1 MAVFDIGCSPVK
13 AFLVRA
19 VRDNGEEPLDF
30 ETSDVQT
37 LTTFLEFHQ

>member
-1 MAVFDIGCSPVK
+1 MAVFDVGCSPLK
-13 AFLVRA
+13 AFLVR
-19 VRDNGEEPLDF
+19 DNDEEPLDF